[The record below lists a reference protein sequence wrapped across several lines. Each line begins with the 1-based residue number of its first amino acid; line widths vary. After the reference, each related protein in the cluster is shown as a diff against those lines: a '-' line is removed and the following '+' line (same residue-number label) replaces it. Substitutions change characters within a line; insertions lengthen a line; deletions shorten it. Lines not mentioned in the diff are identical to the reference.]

1 MLGIISTTREKTNL
15 SFQSCEGINIAT
27 LHIKRVN
34 SAKRYIK
41 KLKRTGV
48 TCVILSPQLPALKP
62 IVDKY
67 GLRTVCGCELKR
79 RMTAQF
85 ALKAAEDEGM
95 CFSDLGVEIYSGGH
109 DALCAIEICSRRVR
123 YISVIGRGSNELCE
137 YAADKLGV
145 SVISGKLPAQLCKNT
160 ARLYFDGRDALF
172 SLSVGEREMFFY
184 DAEIILPEKYSGFCP
199 AGCESAMAQFL
210 LEKGRINI
218 GELGAGRA
226 IPERNANVLKK

>member
-15 SFQSCEGINIAT
+15 SFQSCEGIEIAT
-27 LHIKRVN
+27 LHIKRIN
-34 SAKRYIK
+34 TAKMWVK
-41 KLKRTGV
+41 KLKRIGINR
-48 TCVILSPQLPALKP
+48 VILSPQLSELRPLMDKCGLC
-62 IVDKY
+62 IVW
-67 GLRTVCGCELKR
+67 GFEIKR

-85 ALKAAEDEGM
+85 ALKAAENKGIS
-95 CFSDLGVEIYSGGH
+95 FSDLGVEIYSGGR
-109 DALCAIEICSRRVR
+109 DALQALDICSRCVR

-145 SVISGKLPAQLCKNT
+145 SVISGKLPTQLCKNT

-172 SLSVGEREMFFY
+172 SLYVGGEEVFFC
-184 DAEIILPEKYSGFCP
+184 DAEVILPEKYSGLCP

-210 LEKGRINI
+210 LEKGRIDI

-226 IPERNANVLKK
+226 IHERNANVLKK